1 MFGVINMEEI
11 SKSLPDYERPPVI
24 EVVCGILFKSIDK
37 LLAPHL
43 GLLWE
48 KYKTEY
54 SICREVP
61 PLAPVIE
68 RFEEAPQID
77 LQLADVP
84 PLPRIWFVHEKEN
97 GIIQVQRDRFLHNW
111 KKVLPEDEYPRYPQV
126 IELFKDRLSRFE
138 SFLSE
143 NNLGVMEP
151 RQYEM
156 TYINHI
162 PQGEGWTKLNE
173 IGKVFPDFSLRAD
186 GRRFLPEPD
195 GINWRTSFA
204 LPDEAGRLHVT
215 IRHAKLRDSDIPVLL
230 LDLTV
235 RGIGRDKS
243 PWGMT
248 DWFDLAR
255 ECIVRGF
262 TDLTG
267 EDVQKDIWRRKK

>member
-1 MFGVINMEEI
+1 MEEI
-11 SKSLPDYERPPVI
+11 SKSLPDYERPPVV
-24 EVVCGILFKSIDK
+24 EVVCGILFKSIEK
-37 LLAPHL
+37 LLAPHF

-54 SICREVP
+54 PVCREVP
-61 PLAPVIE
+61 PLAPAIE
-68 RFEEAPQID
+68 RFEKAPRID
-77 LQLADVP
+77 LQLAEVP
-84 PLPRIWFVHEKEN
+84 PLPRIWFVHKNDN
-97 GIIQVQRDRFLHNW
+97 GIIQIQRDRFLHNW

-143 NNLGVMEP
+143 NDLGVMEP

-186 GRRFLPEPD
+186 GHRFLPEPD

-215 IRHAKLRDSDIPVLL
+215 IRHAKLHDSGLPVLL

-235 RGIGRDKS
+235 RGIGKDRS
-243 PWGMT
+243 PQGMA

-255 ECIVRGF
+255 EWIVRGF

-267 EDVQKDIWRRKK
+267 EDVQKNIWRRKK